1 MAHSDEPA
9 RDPASL
15 SPTDTQY
22 PAPEPSSQRPS
33 KILIVDDDPSL
44 REAVVHLL
52 RHSGYEVCEAI
63 DGQMALTKVQGEHF
77 DVVVADIVMPHMDG
91 LAFLKAA
98 RQLDSRT
105 AYIIMTGF
113 ASWDSAVEAMKLGAA
128 DYLPKPFNLELL
140 QLIVARTL
148 EKQRLAERAREAEFY
163 KRLAQTDGLTGLYN
177 HRFFHQLLAVEISRA
192 SRFQRPLSLIMLDL
206 DLFKAYNDVNGHQ
219 AGDRALR
226 QLAWLLKHS
235 SRSYDLIARY
245 GGDEF
250 AIILPETNKKT
261 AGEVAER
268 IRVSIAKAPIEH
280 AEVLPGGC
288 CTVSLGIASFPDDA
302 LEERDLVREADRALY
317 QAKLGG
323 RNRIYLHPDGR
334 A

>member
-1 MAHSDEPA
+1 MAHSHEP
-9 RDPASL
+9 PIEPVPS
-15 SPTDTQY
+15 SSTDTQY
-22 PAPEPSSQRPS
+22 PSPELGSQRPR

-44 REAVVHLL
+44 REVVVHLL

-63 DGQMALTKVQGEHF
+63 DGQMALSKVQGEHF
-77 DVVVADIVMPHMDG
+77 DVAVADIVMPHMDG

-105 AYIIMTGF
+105 AYIMMTGF

-128 DYLPKPFNLELL
+128 DYLPKPFTLELL

-163 KRLAQTDGLTGLYN
+163 KRLAQTDGLTDLYN

-192 SRFQRPLSLIMLDL
+192 RRFQRPLSLIMLDI
-206 DLFKAYNDVNGHQ
+206 DHFKIYNDVNGHQ

-250 AIILPETNKKT
+250 AIILPETDKKT

-268 IRVSIAKAPIEH
+268 IRVSIATAPLEH
-280 AEVLPGGC
+280 ADVLPSGC
-288 CTVSLGIASFPDDA
+288 CTVSLGVASFPEDA
-302 LEERDLVREADRALY
+302 VAEGDLVREADRALY

-323 RNRIYLHPDGR
+323 RNRICLHQDGR
-334 A
+334 V